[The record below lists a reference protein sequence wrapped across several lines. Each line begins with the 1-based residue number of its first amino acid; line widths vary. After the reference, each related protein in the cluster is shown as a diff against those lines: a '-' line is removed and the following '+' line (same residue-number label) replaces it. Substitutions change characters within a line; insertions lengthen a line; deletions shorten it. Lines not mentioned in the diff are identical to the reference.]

1 MPSNVP
7 ADVPWD
13 LDDTVVV
20 TENLVINVPPD
31 VTTVDVFPDSWVI
44 DVPKLPAM

>member
-1 MPSNVP
+1 MPSTVP

-13 LDDTVVV
+13 LDDVVVV

-31 VTTVDVFPDSWVI
+31 TMTVDVFPDSWVV
-44 DVPKLPAM
+44 DVPAQPNL